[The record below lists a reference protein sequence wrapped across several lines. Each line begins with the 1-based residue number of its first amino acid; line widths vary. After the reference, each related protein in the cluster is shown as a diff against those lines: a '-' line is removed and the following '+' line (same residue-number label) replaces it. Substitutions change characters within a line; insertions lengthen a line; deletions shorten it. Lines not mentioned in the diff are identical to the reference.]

1 MNKLIRHSIAVGLAL
16 GMATT
21 VYASDD
27 MKMDM
32 NASGHMKIGMDMGVG
47 TNANPAMP
55 STTVDAVL
63 VDGTIQKVDRETGM
77 VTIEHGE
84 LKNVGMPAMTMAYKA
99 KDAAMLKHAKEGEK
113 VKFRLEN
120 LNGVYTITTLKKR

>member
-1 MNKLIRHSIAVGLAL
+1 MNKLIRHSIAAGLAF
-16 GMATT
+16 GMATAA
-21 VYASDD
+21 YAADD

-32 NASGHMKIGMDMGVG
+32 NAAAGMKMDMG
-47 TNANPAMP
+47 TNANSATS
-55 STTVDAVL
+55 STAADTAL
-63 VDGTIQKVDRETGM
+63 TDGVVKKVDRQTGM

-99 KDAAMLKHAKEGEK
+99 KDAAMLILAKEDEN

-120 LNGVYTITTLKKR
+120 LNGTYTITMLKKR

>member
-1 MNKLIRHSIAVGLAL
+1 MNKLIRHSIAAGLAF
-16 GMATT
+16 GMATAA
-21 VYASDD
+21 YAADD

-32 NASGHMKIGMDMGVG
+32 NAAAGMKMDMS
-47 TNANPAMP
+47 TNAKAATSSTPA
-55 STTVDAVL
+55 DAAL
-63 VDGTIQKVDRETGM
+63 ADGVIQKVDRQTGM

-99 KDAAMLKHAKEGEK
+99 KDAAMVKQAKEGEK

-120 LNGVYTITTLKKR
+120 LNGTYTITTLKKR